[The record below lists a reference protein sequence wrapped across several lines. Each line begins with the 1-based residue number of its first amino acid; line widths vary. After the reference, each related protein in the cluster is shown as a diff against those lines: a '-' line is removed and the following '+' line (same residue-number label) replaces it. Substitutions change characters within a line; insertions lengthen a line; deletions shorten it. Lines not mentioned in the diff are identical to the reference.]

1 MDSQG
6 RKITYF
12 DTFEA
17 REAAFN
23 RFVARL
29 IPSKT
34 AGPNRFW
41 QEFRRIADQGLNQP
55 PDRDLAYIMANP
67 RDGLVF
73 GSPFQV
79 LAAARM
85 VAGLASPGDP
95 EAIAA
100 LATEYGLRDQLTQ
113 AMRSLSGGETV
124 KLALAR
130 AKAGAAGSRA
140 LVIASPFCWLSR
152 WNTGLL
158 NKTISA
164 FQARRREVHLL
175 ALSGEDDTNEIA
187 PARGAALPPG
197 GPAFGLEFKGARIRL
212 GLAVDAIQGPP
223 PFAAIADGVLQL
235 KSPCLVSGDNGQGK
249 TLVAKALCGAVAVRG
264 CARVSEGP
272 SRLLF
277 QNVITQT
284 LLRSPETLRD
294 SAQDICGRAPLEHVL
309 TALID
314 AFQIHGGEYDRVAP
328 TTHVAPTAHA
338 ASTTQ
343 VASAAVAGN
352 LLVAKL
358 YMVAA
363 RLCGRP
369 ALLILDEP
377 DWGLSRREAAAFV
390 LAVTTVAHASGVALM
405 LVSHKPWWRSMAA
418 SHLRVEKCQDHQ
430 AASDSEPGQ
439 PRFTI
444 SLRPRR
450 SDIESGGGEDGD
462 N

>member
-1 MDSQG
+1 MPSQG
-6 RKITYF
+6 RQITYF

-23 RFVARL
+23 RFVAHL

-34 AGPNRFW
+34 AGPGRFW
-41 QEFRRIADQGLNQP
+41 QEFRRIADQGLNRP
-55 PDRDLAYIMANP
+55 PDGDLAYIMANP

-113 AMRSLSGGETV
+113 PMRSLSGGETV

-130 AKAGAAGSRA
+130 VRAGVAGSRA

-158 NKTISA
+158 DKTIAA
-164 FQARRREVHLL
+164 FQARERDVHLL
-175 ALSGEDDTNEIA
+175 ALSGEDDANEIS
-187 PARGAALPPG
+187 PARGADRLPG
-197 GPAFGLEFKGARIRL
+197 GPAFGLEFDGARIML

-223 PFAAIADGVLQL
+223 PFAAIADDALQL
-235 KSPCLVSGDNGQGK
+235 KSPCLVCGDNGQGK

-264 CARVSEGP
+264 RAKVSEGR

-284 LLRSPETLRD
+284 LLRSPAVLRD
-294 SAQDICGRAPLEHVL
+294 SAQDICGHAALEQVL
-309 TALID
+309 ASLID
-314 AFQIHGGEYDRVAP
+314 AFQTHGGARDRVTP
-328 TTHVAPTAHA
+328 TTHGAPPVA
-338 ASTTQ
+338 
-343 VASAAVAGN
+343 AGN

-369 ALLILDEP
+369 ALLVLDEP

-405 LVSHKPWWRSMAA
+405 LVSHKPWWRSLAA
-418 SHLRVEKCQDHQ
+418 SHIRVEKRQDHQ
-430 AASDSEPGQ
+430 ASGSDTGR
-439 PRFTI
+439 PRFII
-444 SLRPRR
+444 SLRRHRTDAGSGRR
-450 SDIESGGGEDGD
+450 VDGD